1 MQIYA
6 YINLVEMRGGGGNTS
21 PKLKLSNSQIAYLH
35 DSNPSSFYSSCAL
48 PFYCTALFLLPVVLL
63 PFTPFYA
70 YIFGLFIMVGFSAYI
85 PKNFRI
91 LLSITLCL
99 SIALIYASRL
109 YFNLATDSD
118 DDFSRYYQNYLDVYD
133 GLSGAMTLWGGGY
146 EVGLPI
152 FYKLLSILLPKLP
165 PQYVLFCTAL
175 FATTLMY
182 IWLEIYGQNFV
193 TDKQKAALIAFSL
206 YIGVFME
213 TLGLTRQGL
222 ASIFLLYGFFA
233 KPMHIKLL
241 FFIIAASFHLSS
253 IGIIALC
260 YIAYYFPRLTLAV
273 FVAFFIAFIIGASF
287 INTHLVES
295 ATFLYKHFPSRIV
308 EYILHYVNANGYN
321 PYYLIYTNIMK
332 SIIMLCIVFT
342 LFVITPN
349 DTLLKRF
356 RVVILI
362 AFVIYITNIIP
373 GRSMMLVCDTL
384 FCFIVFVVFRHF
396 FHLTLVFF
404 FPYFL
409 KLMYNYLF
417 SGDHPETRAME
428 LFFSY
433 PEASLY
439 PFYYFFQGAL
449 L

>member
-6 YINLVEMRGGGGNTS
+6 YINLVEMRGGDTS
-21 PKLKLSNSQIAYLH
+21 PKLKLSNSQVAYLH

-48 PFYCTALFLLPVVLL
+48 PLYCTTLFLLPVVLL

-213 TLGLTRQGL
+213 TLGLTRQAL

-233 KPMHIKLL
+233 KPIHIKLL

-287 INTHLVES
+287 INTLLVES

-356 RVVILI
+356 RVVIVI

-384 FCFIVFVVFRHF
+384 FCFIIFVVFRHF

>member
-1 MQIYA
+1 
-6 YINLVEMRGGGGNTS
+6 
-21 PKLKLSNSQIAYLH
+21 
-35 DSNPSSFYSSCAL
+35 
-48 PFYCTALFLLPVVLL
+48 
-63 PFTPFYA
+63 
-70 YIFGLFIMVGFSAYI
+70 MVGFSAYI

-109 YFNLATDSD
+109 YFNLAMDSD

-182 IWLEIYGQNFV
+182 IWLEIYGSNFVTDKQKAALIAFSLYIGVFMETLGLTRQGLASIFLLYGFFAKPMQNFV

-253 IGIIALC
+253 IGIIAFC

-349 DTLLKRF
+349 DTLKRF
-356 RVVILI
+356 RVVIVI

-384 FCFIVFVVFRHF
+384 FCFIIFVVFRHF

-433 PEASLY
+433 PETSLY